1 MDYAVVTGTSRGLGE
16 ACAKLL
22 LESGIH
28 VLGVSRQGN
37 PLLERYAKE
46 NKAEYRHY
54 ECNLADIAL
63 LDSTVKEI
71 VTYLF
76 SEEKANNLYLINNAA
91 TLSPINQAVEL
102 RDAGEITRH
111 MQVNLASPMTLMNTL
126 LYESE
131 KRDTPFI
138 GINITSGASRRPIYG
153 FSAYCSAK
161 AGLDMY
167 TKTVAT
173 ELETIGSNNKVVG
186 FSPGIMDT
194 EMQEQI
200 RSSSVEAF
208 YEVEKFREYKRQDLL
223 KRSEEVSGI
232 LVDILTDPGNADNGR
247 IYDVNDYL

>member
-16 ACAKLL
+16 ACAKQL

-28 VLGVSRQGN
+28 VLGLSRTGS
-37 PLLERYAKE
+37 PLLERFAKE
-46 NKAEYRHY
+46 NKVEYKHF
-54 ECNLADIAL
+54 ECNLADLAAL
-63 LDSTVKEI
+63 ENTVEEI
-71 VTYLF
+71 VSYLF
-76 SEEKANNLYLINNAA
+76 TEEKLSNLYLINNAA

-102 RDAGEITRH
+102 RNAPEIARH
-111 MQVNLASPMTLMNTL
+111 MQVNLTSPMTLMNTL
-126 LYESE
+126 LYEAQ
-131 KRDTPFI
+131 KQDIPFV

-167 TKTVAT
+167 TRTVAA
-173 ELETIGSNNKVVG
+173 ELETVGSDNKVVG
-186 FSPGIMDT
+186 FSPGVMDT

-208 YEVEKFREYKRQDLL
+208 HEVEKFKDYKRQDLL
-223 KRSEEVSGI
+223 KRTEEVSGI
-232 LVDILTDPGNADNGR
+232 LVDILTDPGNVDNGK